1 MEVYKYTIQI
11 HTKCEKYT
19 CTTLKWNI
27 KLVEDI
33 GTSRIYIQT
42 VKGWWV
48 VRVDV
53 LVLKIVAIGASID
66 RLCC

>member
-42 VKGWWV
+42 V
-48 VRVDV
+48 
-53 LVLKIVAIGASID
+53 
-66 RLCC
+66 